1 MTKRFYAACTSAAFL
16 SVCASAV
23 SLSVCASAQAAPP
36 ASATSP
42 ASAVI
47 GNATRGAALYPQRC
61 GGCHSLEVNRV
72 GPAHRGVVG
81 RRAGTAPGF
90 AYSPALKASGITF
103 NEVTLDRWLINPQA
117 TVRGTRMFF
126 RLGAAEE
133 RADIIAYLKSQPAP
147 R

>member
-1 MTKRFYAACTSAAFL
+1 MTSPTMARFALASAIFLGVCTSAH
-16 SVCASAV
+16 SAPP
-23 SLSVCASAQAAPP
+23 AATPP
-36 ASATSP
+36 ASA
-42 ASAVI
+42 AVVGNI
-47 GNATRGAALYPQRC
+47 GRGAALYPQRC

-90 AYSPALKASGITF
+90 AYSPALKGANLTF
-103 NEVTLDRWLINPQA
+103 TETNLDRWLTNPQA
-117 TVRGTRMFF
+117 TVPGVRMFF
-126 RLGAAEE
+126 RLGAAGE